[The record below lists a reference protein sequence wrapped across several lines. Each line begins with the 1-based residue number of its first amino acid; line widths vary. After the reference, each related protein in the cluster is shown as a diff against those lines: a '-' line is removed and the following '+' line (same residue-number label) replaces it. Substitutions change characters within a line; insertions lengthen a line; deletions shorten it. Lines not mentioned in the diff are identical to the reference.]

1 MVQKI
6 FILAFFATC
15 HGQLADLLFPRV
27 ANTVRQ
33 TADSLTNNPV
43 ASQATNFAGGL
54 LTNTF
59 NLFTN
64 VPITLARSLTGGDG
78 INGVPGPINDNNLV
92 ALSDNFLSEFNF
104 GLGNEDCNLNCDQL
118 IAKYGHSVETHD
130 VLTEDGYILK
140 MFRIPSDGP
149 VVYLQHGLLGSAD
162 DYIVAGPD
170 SGIAYLLAKE
180 GYDVWLGNSRGC
192 KHSRRHI
199 EMSPSQGAFWDFSW
213 HEVGYYD
220 LPAMINYALNT
231 TGKEKLK
238 YIGHSQ
244 GTTAFWVMGS
254 ERPEYMDK
262 IALMVALSPVA
273 FMSHMKSPIVR
284 FLAPTGGIIHAFAKT
299 IGLYELAPDNALMR
313 VFRRI
318 ACGGGPFAEIMCTNL
333 LFLVA
338 GYNVEQLNVT
348 NLPVIFSHA
357 PSGASAKQFAH
368 YGQEVIS
375 GRFRK
380 FDYGSAGNQ
389 ARYGSSDPPD
399 YDLSRV
405 TAPVSLVYSDADWL
419 CDARDVDMLYNLLP
433 NAIDIHKVPS
443 RNFNHLDFVFAK
455 DVKYLIF
462 ERLSKLLARF

>member
-6 FILAFFATC
+6 LILAFFATC
-15 HGQLADLLFPRV
+15 HGQLADVLFPRV

-33 TADSLTNNPV
+33 TAGSLTSNPV
-43 ASQATNFAGGL
+43 ASRATNLAGGL
-54 LTNTF
+54 LTDTF
-59 NLFTN
+59 NIFTN
-64 VPITLARSLTGGDG
+64 VPITIARSLTGGDG
-78 INGVPGPINDNNLV
+78 FNGVPGLINDNNLA

-104 GLGNEDCNLNCDQL
+104 GLRNEDCNLNCDQL
-118 IAKYGHSVETHD
+118 IAKYGHSVETHE

-140 MFRIPSDGP
+140 MFRIPRDGP

-170 SGIAYLLAKE
+170 SGLAYLLAKE

-231 TGKEKLK
+231 TGQEKLK
-238 YIGHSQ
+238 YVGHSQ

-254 ERPEYMDK
+254 ERPEYMEK

-273 FMSHMKSPIVR
+273 FMSHMKSPIIR

-299 IGLYELAPDNALMR
+299 IGLYELAPDNNLMR

-318 ACGGGPFAEIMCTNL
+318 ACGAGPLAEIMCTNL

-368 YGQEVIS
+368 YGQGVIS
-375 GRFRK
+375 GQFRK
-380 FDYGSAGNQ
+380 FDYGSGENQ
-389 ARYGSSDPPD
+389 ARYGVSTPPD

-419 CDARDVDMLYNLLP
+419 CDARDVDKLYNRLP

-455 DVKYLIF
+455 DVKSLIF
-462 ERLSKLLARF
+462 ERLSKLLAHF